1 MDKYEQ
7 EFRKRMKE
15 AAKSIKVDREE
26 LGELRLK
33 RLAAMLYLLIKEK
46 EEVFDLLVG
55 GGNSGVV
62 TIEIT
67 KMVYRAVGIKPPP
80 IALFP
85 IVRPSSKQN
94 VQTEIDKSL
103 VEEQLRNVKGL
114 NRLLFVDDEIMR
126 AQTAKMCFET
136 IRNFLGESKV
146 NPCLNCT
153 IVAENHFFIWKYDL
167 KGIAV
172 RFLPF
177 AIVLQGY
184 NGNFGY
190 LIPQKLIKKL
200 EPILGEPINRNQAL
214 AILMGG
220 KRKIIKNKL
229 SSFDH
234 EIEKKI
240 INKIE
245 NYNKEKQNFIIRIEK
260 LVKEG
265 IEEYKKGN
273 IKFRYI

>member
-7 EFRKRMKE
+7 EFWNNIKK
-15 AAKSIKVDREE
+15 AASSMEVDREE

-33 RLAAMLYLLIKEK
+33 RLAAMLYLLIKER
-46 EEVFDLLVG
+46 EETFDLLVS
-55 GGNSGVV
+55 GGNSGVAA
-62 TIEIT
+62 IEMA
-67 KMVYRAVGIKPPP
+67 KMVYRAVGIKLPP

-85 IVRPSSKQN
+85 IVRPSNQRN
-94 VQTEIDKSL
+94 LQIDNSP
-103 VEEQLRNVKGL
+103 VEEQLRKVKGL
-114 NRLLFVDDEIMR
+114 DRLLFVDDEIMR
-126 AQTAKMCFET
+126 AQTAKICFET
-136 IRNFLGESKV
+136 IRNFLEESKV
-146 NPCLNCT
+146 NPCLSCT

-177 AIVLQGY
+177 ATVLQGY

-190 LIPQKLIKKL
+190 LIPQELIKKL
-200 EPILGEPINRNQAL
+200 EPILGEPIDRNQAL

-220 KRKIIKNKL
+220 KRKIVKNKL
-229 SSFDH
+229 SSFDY

-240 INKIE
+240 INKVKD
-245 NYNKEKQNFIIRIEK
+245 YNKEKQDFIIKIEK

-265 IEEYKKGN
+265 IEEYKKGK
-273 IKFRYI
+273 IEFHYI

>member
-1 MDKYEQ
+1 M
-7 EFRKRMKE
+7 
-15 AAKSIKVDREE
+15 KVDSEE

-33 RLAAMLYLLIKEK
+33 RLAARLYSLIKEREK
-46 EEVFDLLVG
+46 GFDLLVG

-62 TIEIT
+62 AIEIT
-67 KMVYRAVGIKPPP
+67 KMVYRTAGIKLPP
-80 IALFP
+80 IVLFP
-85 IVRPSSKQN
+85 IVRPSNQQD
-94 VQTEIDKSL
+94 VQIDNSL
-103 VEEQLRNVKGL
+103 VEEQLKNVKRL

-146 NPCLNCT
+146 SPCLSCT
-153 IVAENHFFIWKYDL
+153 IVAENHFFTWKYDL

-177 AIVLQGY
+177 ATVLQGY

-190 LIPQKLIKKL
+190 LIPQELIKKL
-200 EPILGEPINRNQAL
+200 EPILGEPIDRNQAL

-220 KRKIIKNKL
+220 KRKMVKNKL
-229 SSFDH
+229 SSFDY
-234 EIEKKI
+234 EIEKKM
-240 INKIE
+240 INEVKD
-245 NYNKEKQNFIIRIEK
+245 YSKEKQDFIKRIDK

-265 IEEYKKGN
+265 IAEYGA
-273 IKFRYI
+273 RP

>member
-15 AAKSIKVDREE
+15 AAKSMKVDREE

-62 TIEIT
+62 TIEIA
-67 KMVYRAVGIKPPP
+67 KMVYHAVGIKSPP

-94 VQTEIDKSL
+94 VRTEMDNSL
-103 VEEQLRNVKGL
+103 VEEQLKNVKEL

-146 NPCLNCT
+146 SPCLSCT

-167 KGIAV
+167 KGIAI

-200 EPILGEPINRNQAL
+200 EPLLGEPINRNQAL

-220 KRKIIKNKL
+220 KRKIVKNKF
-229 SSFDH
+229 SSFDS

-240 INKIE
+240 INKIKG
-245 NYNKEKQNFIIRIEK
+245 YSKEKQDFIIRIEK